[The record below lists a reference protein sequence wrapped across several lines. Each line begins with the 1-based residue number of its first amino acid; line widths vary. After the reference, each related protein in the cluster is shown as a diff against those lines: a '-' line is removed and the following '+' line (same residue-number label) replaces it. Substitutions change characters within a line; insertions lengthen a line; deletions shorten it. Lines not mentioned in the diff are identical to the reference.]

1 MGPTDTRVV
10 GATVD
15 STSRS
20 SDKPVKKRGSA
31 AWEFVEEPKVTH
43 GPYRIYRAVYPVD
56 FAAVDEL
63 WNDVYGRELG
73 WLSPDAE
80 LIHRDRYHPHSTYLM
95 AMAEGEVV
103 GTMRLVSDSPV
114 ALPIEQFVSISDLR
128 EPDRRLIECQRLM
141 IRDRY
146 RNKRWPEFPFGVFA
160 ALAKACIHWCVLNGQ
175 THIIADVFS
184 GTQTTPIAPLLAL
197 GFEETGKEFVDTEL
211 DEPDKSLALLLPVAE
226 LFSRP
231 FRTRSP
237 FYRYL
242 MEYDELLDIYG

>member
-1 MGPTDTRVV
+1 MGPTDTRAVNAALDV
-10 GATVD
+10 
-15 STSRS
+15 TSRS
-20 SDKPVKKRGSA
+20 PGGPVTRRGSH
-31 AWEFVEEPKVTH
+31 AWEFVEEPKVKD

-56 FAAVDEL
+56 FEAVNEL
-63 WNDVYGRELG
+63 WTDVYGRELG
-73 WLSPDAE
+73 WLPPNAS
-80 LIHRDRYHPHSTYLM
+80 LGHRDRYHPHSTYLM
-95 AMAEGEVV
+95 AMAEGQVV

-114 ALPIEQFVSISDLR
+114 GLPIEQFVSISDLR

-141 IRDRY
+141 IRDTY
-146 RNKRWPEFPFGVFA
+146 RNKRWPELPFGVFA
-160 ALAKACIHWCVLNGQ
+160 ALAKACIHWCVLNGS

-197 GFEETGKEFVDTEL
+197 GFEHTGKEFVDTEL
-211 DEPDKSLALLLPVAE
+211 DEPDKSLALLLAVGE